1 MVANTPPE
9 PSVNDYAALAQRL
22 DDIQRQL
29 DESGRAS
36 KFPFVVSHP
45 GGVTDFQIIPSTS
58 GDGSADILMG
68 NGVGGKLI
76 RISTDSLYGTK
87 ILQIFDQA
95 GATMMSTDAL
105 AGFGWGTPSYPFIY
119 SGFESLT
126 LAGATSQGTATEIG
140 RGVNFVYNP
149 ATFIQPRLRL
159 LSTTNE
165 TVKVFAQWQDAQN
178 NLINTADQTYALTA
192 NVPRIVYAP
201 FGKNWQADDMNGICR
216 VFIKGWCSTANPGNV
231 NIASSYVDGYGVSQ
245 AFYNLFSSGWAV

>member
-9 PSVNDYAALAQRL
+9 PSVNNYAALAQRL
-22 DDIQRQL
+22 ADIERQL

-36 KFPFVVSHP
+36 KFPFVVSHS
-45 GGVTDFQIIPSTS
+45 GVTDFQIIPSTS

-68 NGVGGKLI
+68 NGAGGKLI

-165 TVKVFAQWQDAQN
+165 TVKVFAQWRDAQG
-178 NLINTADQTYALTA
+178 NLNNTADQTYALSAGVATIQF
-192 NVPRIVYAP
+192 PP

-216 VFIKGWCSTANPGNV
+216 VFIKGWCSTANPGN
-231 NIASSYVDGYGVSQ
+231 ITATLSYVDGYGVSQ
-245 AFYNLFSSGWAV
+245 RFYTDNASLWAV